1 MRRIIFGVLMVVTI
15 MSVTACGTHRGLPA
29 AKSGDYARVYNRAG
43 RMIRTVKSQ
52 RDVNFLSKVA
62 GDAPSV
68 RRVQGK
74 NVNHWRYRYVL
85 YDVKAHQHVTMWVYQ
100 KKNQVR
106 MRIPVVGEGVW
117 RINTGNRQRLNKP
130 QALQ

>member
-106 MRIPVVGEGVW
+106 MWIPVVGKGVW